1 MSGAG
6 PWEAKFGGPWDGR
19 KKKNLY
25 SVRQPTFSSSQ
36 ICKEVQKPYGGK
48 GPGWLSFFESM
59 PKIFIL
65 NYIVFVFIIIILF
78 LGVEVAL
85 AYHEVIIKLKMNHLW
100 LYTLH
105 DISHS
110 MPQRLQNV
118 IKNKWGMPVT
128 EVLNTCTR
136 KSNKHLLEFSCKNK
150 VLIKSFS
157 LWN

>member
-6 PWEAKFGGPWDGR
+6 PWEAKFGGPLDGR
-19 KKKNLY
+19 KKK
-25 SVRQPTFSSSQ
+25 TFTQSAKQRSAHLKFVKKYKSLTA
-36 ICKEVQKPYGGK
+36 ERGRDDY
-48 GPGWLSFFESM
+48 LFFGSM

-85 AYHEVIIKLKMNHLW
+85 AYHEVIKKLKMNHLW

-105 DISHS
+105 DISRS

-136 KSNKHLLEFSCKNK
+136 KSNKHALKFSFKNK

-157 LWN
+157 LSN

>member
-19 KKKNLY
+19 KKK
-25 SVRQPTFSSSQ
+25 TFTQSANQRSAHLKFVKKYKSLTA
-36 ICKEVQKPYGGK
+36 ERGRDDY
-48 GPGWLSFFESM
+48 LFFESM

-78 LGVEVAL
+78 LGDEVAL
-85 AYHEVIIKLKMNHLW
+85 AYHEVIKKLKMNHLW

>member
-6 PWEAKFGGPWDGR
+6 PWEAKFGGPWEGR
-19 KKKNLY
+19 KKKIIY
-25 SVRQPTFSSSQ
+25 SVRQATFSSSQ

-48 GPGWLSFFESM
+48 GPGWLSFFGSM

-136 KSNKHLLEFSCKNK
+136 KNNKHLLEFSCKNK